1 MGPVELALYWKAPPQ
16 FSGVPASSSAAS
28 LVYSFYLS
36 PAACRALSHAS
47 SHLIPH
53 RLKAG
58 GPRLAKLNP

>member
-16 FSGVPASSSAAS
+16 FSRVPASSSAAS
-28 LVYSFYLS
+28 LFYSFYLS